1 MPRGQ
6 AAVLTPSRLVIARK
20 RRGLTLTQLA
30 GLTGMS
36 TRSISLYENGHQEP
50 SADTLRQLALVLD
63 VSPGF
68 LRAPELDE
76 IPEDAVSFRALSK
89 MTARQRDRS
98 LSAGRVALLINDWI
112 DTRFRL
118 PETDIPRLTGHDPE
132 AAAEVTRAR
141 WGLGERPVSNVLHL
155 LESRGARIYSL
166 SSENAELDAYSLY
179 WHGRPFIFLA
189 TGKTGERGRF
199 DAAHE
204 LGHLVLHGEH
214 QVPSRPAA
222 EAEANRFAAAFL
234 MPRASVL
241 AGDLRDATPE
251 RIVEAKR
258 TWKVSAMALAHR
270 LHELDLLTEWGYRTA
285 CVQLARLGYRSS
297 EPRGIERESSQ
308 LLAKVFRAV
317 RDGGETPGHDRVR
330 DRDQHRRA
338 PVARVRPHPDRRT
351 RRRPGCDD
359 PAPPG
364 PAPGPAPAELTVKL
378 SQRSYGTS
386 WSTTSPSGGQP
397 ADRRAVTS
405 PGRHRLAAH
414 RGAARSGESRSRV
427 SLGQQGSSTAPTPG
441 IAWWRAS
448 ASRAA
453 AAC

>member
-89 MTARQRDRS
+89 MTARQRDRA

-118 PETDIPRLTGHDPE
+118 RRPTFPAHRPR
-132 AAAEVTRAR
+132 
-141 WGLGERPVSNVLHL
+141 
-155 LESRGARIYSL
+155 SRGGRGGDPGALGPGRAPGQQRAASPGVPRARIYSL

-297 EPRGIERESSQ
+297 EPRGIERESLQ

-317 RDGGETPGHDRVR
+317 RDGGETPATIASAIGS
-330 DRDQHRRA
+330 
-338 PVARVRPHPDRRT
+338 
-351 RRRPGCDD
+351 
-359 PAPPG
+359 
-364 PAPGPAPAELTVKL
+364 APA
-378 SQRSYGTS
+378 SS
-386 WSTTSPSGGQP
+386 
-397 ADRRAVTS
+397 
-405 PGRHRLAAH
+405 
-414 RGAARSGESRSRV
+414 SR
-427 SLGQQGSSTAPTPG
+427 TC
-441 IAWWRAS
+441 S
-448 ASRAA
+448 ASP
-453 AAC
+453 